1 MIVRAREILEN
12 LEENAIADAGMPSY
26 TRPILRERH
35 AKFHTKKTRKTSSD
49 VEADDEPEQPT
60 LF

>member
-26 TRPILRERH
+26 TRERH
-35 AKFHTKKTRKTSSD
+35 AKFHVKKMRKNATP
-49 VEADDEPEQPT
+49 ETEDDEPEQPT

>member
-1 MIVRAREILEN
+1 MTITGPSPDNNPIKSKQKRKC
-12 LEENAIADAGMPSY
+12 SY

-35 AKFHTKKTRKTSSD
+35 AKFHAKKTRKAAAP
-49 VEADDEPEQPT
+49 ENGDDEPEQPT